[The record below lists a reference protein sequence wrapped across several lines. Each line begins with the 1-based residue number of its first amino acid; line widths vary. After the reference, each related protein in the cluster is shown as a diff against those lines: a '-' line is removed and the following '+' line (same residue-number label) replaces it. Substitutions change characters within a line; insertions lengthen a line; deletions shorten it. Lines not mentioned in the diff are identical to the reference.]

1 MEALHKLAAKT
12 VLTLHPGH
20 AAELARDSQSFDGVV
35 AVGGDG
41 TLFEI
46 LKGIDCGRQRIALFP
61 AGRGNS
67 LARDLGLTHRH
78 KILDV
83 VHWQSARAI
92 DLMQVRATTADGV
105 ETTYLSASTVAL
117 GYPAAVTLRA
127 RELAAFGKMSYAVA
141 ASATRPSYFDASV
154 YYGSAAPREVRLTG
168 FIANNTRHLASFAGF
183 RKASFCDGQFEA
195 MEMNGGF
202 VKQTSHNLSAL
213 SGTGF
218 YEPHPVK
225 QTTTAQVQLEVPQNL
240 MMDGEIVSNVV
251 SIRVDIIPAAL
262 ACNGPGAA

>member
-1 MEALHKLAAKT
+1 
-12 VLTLHPGH
+12 
-20 AAELARDSQSFDGVV
+20 VV

-46 LKGIDCGRQRIALFP
+46 LKGIDCGRQRVALFP

-83 VHWQSARAI
+83 VHWQKARAI
-92 DLMQVRATTADGV
+92 DLMQVHATTAAGV
-105 ETTYLSASTVAL
+105 ETTYLSASSVAF
-117 GYPAAVTLRA
+117 GYPATVTLRA

-141 ASATRPSYFDASV
+141 ASATRPSYFNACV
-154 YYGSAAPREVRLTG
+154 QYGNTALREVRLSG
-168 FIANNTRHLASFAGF
+168 FIANNTRHLANFVGF
-183 RKASFCDGQFEA
+183 RKASFCDGQFEV
-195 MEMNGGF
+195 MEMNGGV
-202 VKQTSHNLSAL
+202 VKQTAHNLSAL

-225 QTTTAQVQLEVPQNL
+225 QTTTAQVQLEAPQNL
-240 MMDGEIVSNVV
+240 MMDGEIVSDVI
-251 SIRVDIIPAAL
+251 SIRVDILPAAL
-262 ACNGPGAA
+262 ACNGPGTACSHA